1 MSNRITEAAV
11 FFVYE
16 QMGKMEVFDVRFNVN
31 DNAKRELL
39 RSRKPEKL
47 QLFC

>member
-1 MSNRITEAAV
+1 MSNRITEVAV

-16 QMGKMEVFDVRFNVN
+16 QISKLEVFDVRFNIN

-39 RSRKPEKL
+39 RASKPEKL